1 MGYNLEP
8 QPRTDEPA
16 CLAGQQSLS
25 LPEITP
31 QRELRHKL
39 PLPVLINKVS
49 LEVTVEAV
57 IGGFVVLPCSSTKH
71 HLKPQDIEVFWRHN
85 DSKIVFDIIKG
96 KHSETQDPQYKNR
109 VEPFTNLRRNYSI
122 KLTDLTQADAG
133 KYICYITPSNEQET
147 VQMIIKEST
156 AETGNKSSDQEN
168 QGEDSGADN
177 VGKSGPLLWDIN
189 VHWRQNGSK
198 IVYDIVEGKDSIAEQ
213 NQRYKNR
220 AETFPEEYEGGN
232 FSLKITS
239 LTHADAGKY
248 NCLITPSDEQKTVEL
263 IIKENEREKTDNEWL
278 SLYWVYIAVL
288 LIVLLIACF
297 ITYLCCR
304 KKR

>member
-1 MGYNLEP
+1 MTAGIYKKSVEDQDPEYNDFQEEFTNHILICCFICVF
-8 QPRTDEPA
+8 A
-16 CLAGQQSLS
+16 
-25 LPEITP
+25 
-31 QRELRHKL
+31 
-39 PLPVLINKVS
+39 VLINKVC
-49 LEVTVEAV
+49 LQVTVKGI
-57 IGGFVVLPCSSTKH
+57 IGDSVVLPCSTKH
-71 HLKPQDIEVFWRHN
+71 DLKLQ
-85 DSKIVFDIIKG
+85 
-96 KHSETQDPQYKNR
+96 
-109 VEPFTNLRRNYSI
+109 
-122 KLTDLTQADAG
+122 
-133 KYICYITPSNEQET
+133 
-147 VQMIIKEST
+147 
-156 AETGNKSSDQEN
+156 
-168 QGEDSGADN
+168 
-177 VGKSGPLLWDIN
+177 DIN